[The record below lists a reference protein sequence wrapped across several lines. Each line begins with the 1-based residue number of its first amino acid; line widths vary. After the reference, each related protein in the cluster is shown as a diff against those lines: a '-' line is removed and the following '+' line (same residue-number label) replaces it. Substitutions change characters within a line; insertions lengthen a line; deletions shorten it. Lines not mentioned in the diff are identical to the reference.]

1 MSSQLSH
8 LPHQAKFFVLNKNKD
23 GFAIS
28 LRGIRFRSLTIL
40 NINKF
45 GINVRLDRDRKP
57 QVTHFFVT
65 HCYLN

>member
-8 LPHQAKFFVLNKNKD
+8 LPQAKFFVLNKNKD

-40 NINKF
+40 NMNKF
-45 GINVRLDRDRKP
+45 GIKVRLVRDRKP

>member
-8 LPHQAKFFVLNKNKD
+8 LLQAKFFVLNKNKD

-28 LRGIRFRSLTIL
+28 LRVIRFRSLTIL
-40 NINKF
+40 NTNKF
-45 GINVRLDRDRKP
+45 GINVRLARKRKP
-57 QVTHFFVT
+57 QVMHFFVT

>member
-8 LPHQAKFFVLNKNKD
+8 LPQAKFFVLNKNKD

-40 NINKF
+40 NMNKF
-45 GINVRLDRDRKP
+45 GINVRLARDRKH

-65 HCYLN
+65 QCYLN

>member
-8 LPHQAKFFVLNKNKD
+8 LPQAKFFVLNKNKD

-40 NINKF
+40 YMNKF
-45 GINVRLDRDRKP
+45 GINVRLARNRKP

-65 HCYLN
+65 QSYLN